1 MAPRM
6 DQTTSDTMHYAL
18 QNIPWKFFITSSLN
32 VLFLSQTTTSATD
45 ELSDRKEGITKCF
58 NTVFFY
64 TKVSTEQATAINP
77 KYLLKLENMKSIC
90 ALRVREVHKW
100 IANPYLVLPL
110 YGAI

>member
-45 ELSDRKEGITKCF
+45 KLSDRKEGITKCF

-64 TKVSTEQATAINP
+64 MKVSTEQALINP
-77 KYLLKLENMKSIC
+77 KYLLKLENLKSIC
-90 ALRVREVHKW
+90 TLCVREVHKW
-100 IANPYLVLPL
+100 IAIPYLVLSS
-110 YGAI
+110 